1 MGDQGIDQLNP
12 ACPLEVPPAPAP
24 LDGMLRYSHGEVGVA
39 ILFVSLVLWA
49 LLWVLGSA
57 IWSLVAAIWPLVAG

>member
-12 ACPLEVPPAPAP
+12 ACPLQDVPPAP
-24 LDGMLRYSHGEVGVA
+24 LDGMLRYSHGEVGVV

-49 LLWVLGSA
+49 LLWALGSA
-57 IWSLVAAIWPLVAG
+57 IWSLVAG